1 MNVEF
6 IQDACR
12 WNSYAEKFAA
22 ASIYHHWAWGQLVE
36 ETFGH
41 EAHYLAASSNGAVEG
56 LFPFV
61 SMKSRLF
68 GQFLVSMPFSSYG
81 GVLAA
86 TPEAQNA
93 LLEEAARFAQESGA
107 RYVEMRQGSR
117 CEAQWLDKTPKVTMV
132 VELPSSVEGLW
143 NRLSSGMRNKI
154 RNARKQ
160 GLRVEWGKG
169 ELAGTFYR
177 IFARNM
183 RDLGTP
189 VYPKRWFENLCR
201 RLPND
206 VEMVIVWDGTQPVGA
221 GLTIGH
227 GRTLEFPWSSTLRES
242 RKKYSA
248 VLMYWALQERA
259 LEKGY
264 RRVDFGRSSPGS
276 GTHEFKRHWM
286 CEEIPLHWY
295 YWLPSGAAIPE
306 LRPENPRYRLATQLW
321 RRLPVPVA
329 NWLGPRIVRAIP

>member
-1 MNVEF
+1 MNVEL

-12 WNSYAEKFAA
+12 WNAYTDNFPE
-22 ASIYHHWAWGQLVE
+22 ASIYHRWVWGQLVE

-41 EAHYLAASSNGAVEG
+41 RAHCLAASSDGAIQGV
-56 LFPFV
+56 LPFV

-81 GVLAA
+81 GVLAKTA
-86 TPEAQNA
+86 EARNA
-93 LLEEAARFAQESGA
+93 LLEEAARFAHESGA
-107 RYVEMRQGSR
+107 RYVEMRQGVA
-117 CEAQWLDKTPKVTMV
+117 CDVQWLDKTPKVTMV
-132 VELPSSVEGLW
+132 VELPDSVEELW
-143 NRLSSGMRNKI
+143 NRLRTGMRNKI

-160 GLRVEWGKG
+160 GLRVEWGRS
-169 ELAGTFYR
+169 EMVDAFYR
-177 IFARNM
+177 IFSRNM

-201 RLPND
+201 SLPNE
-206 VEMVIVWDGTQPVGA
+206 VEIVTVCDGRQPVGA
-221 GLTIGH
+221 GLTISH
-227 GRTLEFPWSSTLRES
+227 GQSLEFPWSSTLRES

-259 LEKGY
+259 VQKGY

-276 GTHEFKRHWM
+276 GTHEFKRHWR
-286 CEEIPLHWY
+286 CQEIPLHWY

>member
-1 MNVEF
+1 MKVEF
-6 IQDACR
+6 IQDASR
-12 WNSYAEKFAA
+12 WNAYTEKFAA
-22 ASIYHHWAWGQLVE
+22 ASIYHRWVWGKLVE

-41 EAHYLAASSNGAVEG
+41 EAHYLAASSNATVEG

-61 SMKSRLF
+61 KMKSRLF
-68 GQFLVSMPFSSYG
+68 GQFFVSMPFSSYG

-93 LLEEAARFAQESGA
+93 LLAEAARFARESGA
-107 RYVEMRQGSR
+107 RYVEMRQGDH
-117 CEAQWLDKTPKVTMV
+117 CDAQWLDRTPKVTMV
-132 VELPSSVEGLW
+132 VELPATVEELW

-169 ELAGTFYR
+169 EMVGPFYR

-189 VYPKRWFENLCR
+189 VYPKRWFQNLCR
-201 RLPND
+201 CLPDD
-206 VEMVIVWDGTQPVGA
+206 VEIVTVWDGAQPVGA
-221 GLTIGH
+221 GLTISH
-227 GRTLEFPWSSTLRES
+227 GQTVEFPWSSTLRES

-259 LEKGY
+259 VEKGY